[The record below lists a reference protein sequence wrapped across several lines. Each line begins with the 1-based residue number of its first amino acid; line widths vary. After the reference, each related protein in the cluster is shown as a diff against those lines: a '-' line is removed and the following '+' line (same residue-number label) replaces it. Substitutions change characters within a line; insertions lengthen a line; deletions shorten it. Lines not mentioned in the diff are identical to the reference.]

1 MKKFQF
7 KQKRHMIT
15 AVCMLVGLMVL
26 TTSVYANYD
35 NASGYRKYKSALKNL
50 LLETDNVTLD
60 ADVEIY
66 LDGKLITKSE
76 NGVKIG
82 DNGESS
88 YSKETYMDGDIYE
101 YRQYRDGKKHYSYN
115 VQDNTYYSYDS
126 TYTGIDGNFLGIDMD
141 ENTNQKL
148 VKFLEVAADMVVGD
162 LKNNVVLTGEDD
174 NTLEYQVNVSKNQ
187 MPEIINAGLSLLF
200 SSMNEYS
207 YGGEGVVYDD
217 YSNAFSAFSN
227 EEYGKDL
234 SENVYS
240 ETTGEF
246 LPEVAGYDTEEAYWD
261 AYDDASEAFWDKY
274 EQIYSDDYDS
284 TGVLLVK
291 ADGSYEYYKTYDEYI
306 DSTGNYDD
314 SDIYMMFGDD
324 PYIENAKMTA
334 KMSKSGEL
342 LENTLEVT
350 LAGFDKNGEKHTATF
365 SGVINAK
372 DYGSTTADV
381 FDPEGKVENN
391 D

>member
-1 MKKFQF
+1 MYTA
-7 KQKRHMIT
+7 KQP
-15 AVCMLVGLMVL
+15 
-26 TTSVYANYD
+26 
-35 NASGYRKYKSALKNL
+35 
-50 LLETDNVTLD
+50 
-60 ADVEIY
+60 
-66 LDGKLITKSE
+66 
-76 NGVKIG
+76 VK
-82 DNGESS
+82 
-88 YSKETYMDGDIYE
+88 
-101 YRQYRDGKKHYSYN
+101 
-115 VQDNTYYSYDS
+115 
-126 TYTGIDGNFLGIDMD
+126 
-141 ENTNQKL
+141 
-148 VKFLEVAADMVVGD
+148 
-162 LKNNVVLTGEDD
+162 
-174 NTLEYQVNVSKNQ
+174 
-187 MPEIINAGLSLLF
+187 
-200 SSMNEYS
+200 
-207 YGGEGVVYDD
+207 
-217 YSNAFSAFSN
+217 
-227 EEYGKDL
+227 
-234 SENVYS
+234 
-240 ETTGEF
+240 F